1 MPCGLS
7 WLIGSGISLGKG
19 INEVAKTNRIIQDI
33 KVKNISDYTGSYNF
47 TE

>member
-19 INEVAKTNRIIQDI
+19 IIEVAETKMKIQD
-33 KVKNISDYTGSYNF
+33 KNGKNYI
-47 TE
+47 